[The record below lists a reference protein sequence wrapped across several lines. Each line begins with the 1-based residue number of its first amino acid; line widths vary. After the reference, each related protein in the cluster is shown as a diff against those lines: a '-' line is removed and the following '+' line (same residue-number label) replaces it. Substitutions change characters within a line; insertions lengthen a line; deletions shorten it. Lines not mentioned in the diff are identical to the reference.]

1 MPHVRRWGVLFLF
14 LFVSPGRLRPAFRLG
29 TKTYEWAP
37 TNILEQEGILQGP
50 GEFPARNFENKGVSQ
65 ISRFKKFQGGIFM
78 TNAITPILYTND
90 VDATVRYY
98 TNLGFKLEFG
108 ITDAQGKGSMAMM
121 MTPCE
126 QGRFMVEYDKDF
138 KTTGHHPILLYANVP
153 GEMNIDEIYTM
164 MKDKGIN
171 GHRWTVSKEVTKFEP
186 SMVPEGLRMMEPVSA

>member
-1 MPHVRRWGVLFLF
+1 
-14 LFVSPGRLRPAFRLG
+14 
-29 TKTYEWAP
+29 
-37 TNILEQEGILQGP
+37 
-50 GEFPARNFENKGVSQ
+50 
-65 ISRFKKFQGGIFM
+65 M

-164 MKDKGIN
+164 MKDKGVKVVEGLETQWWGDRNFTMEDIN